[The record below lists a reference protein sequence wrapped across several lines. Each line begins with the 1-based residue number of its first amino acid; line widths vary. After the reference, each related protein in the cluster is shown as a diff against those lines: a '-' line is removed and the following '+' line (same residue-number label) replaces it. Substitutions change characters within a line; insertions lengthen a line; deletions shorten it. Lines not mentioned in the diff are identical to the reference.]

1 MGVEFNFLCLL
12 QLRTRGAVPRELMVY
27 EGAGSEEQRAEAGA
41 EAPEDRGQ
49 RTGVS
54 HLRRE
59 YGELGM
65 PQVSFDFFERKLLGQ
80 L

>member
-1 MGVEFNFLCLL
+1 MKA
-12 QLRTRGAVPRELMVY
+12 QGARSRER
-27 EGAGSEEQRAEAGA
+27 EQALKR
-41 EAPEDRGQ
+41 Q